1 MPIRFSRF
9 LHLLLVL
16 CFAPV
21 VLCSAGTTKQD
32 PSPSP
37 LASGNAYPDALSF
50 AAELER
56 IGKAIEKEKAVPV
69 GMATLR
75 KNLPSDWE
83 ITTPERRY
91 SFSAEPLRSLLR
103 DAENE
108 KTPEKIAAKATEAKD
123 WARDLANQINAYVE
137 AQSHAAPGA
146 RPALDRILSRREF
159 GSVHGPTSWDLF
171 RQRVIRWIEDLL
183 IRIFGRIG
191 RHPIGAK
198 ILFWSIVIAVVLW
211 LAVALFRYWTRRA
224 ALEELQAPASASFVR
239 TWQEWVHAAREA
251 AARGDFREA
260 IHSAYWA
267 GICYLEDIEVVRK
280 DRTRTPREYM
290 RLVSN
295 STQLVS
301 SGRKTREAL
310 AALTVVLEQVWYGRR
325 TAGSQDFT
333 NAMQNVEALGCPL
346 Q

>member
-1 MPIRFSRF
+1 MLIRFSRF
-9 LHLLLVL
+9 LGLLLVL
-16 CFAPV
+16 CFALV
-21 VLCSAGTTKQD
+21 VLCPAETTKHD
-32 PSPSP
+32 SSPS
-37 LASGNAYPDALSF
+37 AVTSGNAYPDALSF

-56 IGKAIEKEKAVPV
+56 IGKAIEKEKAAPV
-69 GMATLR
+69 GMAALR

-83 ITTPERRY
+83 ITTTERRY
-91 SFSAEPLRSLLR
+91 SLSAEPLRSLLR

-108 KTPEKIAAKATEAKD
+108 KNPEKSAAKATEAAD
-123 WARDLANQINAYVE
+123 WALDLANQVNAYIA
-137 AQSHAAPGA
+137 AQTHAAPNA
-146 RPALDRILSRREF
+146 RPTLDRILSRREF
-159 GSVHGPTSWDLF
+159 GAVHGPTRWDLL

-198 ILFWSIVIAVVLW
+198 ILFWSIVIAVVVW
-211 LAVALFRYWTRRA
+211 LAMALFRHWTRRA
-224 ALEELQAPASASFVR
+224 ALEELRAPDSVAFVR
-239 TWQEWVHAAREA
+239 TWQEWVRAAREA
-251 AARGDFREA
+251 ATRGDFREA

-267 GICYLEDIEVVRK
+267 GICYLEDSEVVRK

-295 STQLVS
+295 STQLVA

-325 TAGSQDFT
+325 PASNQDFT
-333 NAMQNVEALGCPL
+333 NAMQSVEALGCRL